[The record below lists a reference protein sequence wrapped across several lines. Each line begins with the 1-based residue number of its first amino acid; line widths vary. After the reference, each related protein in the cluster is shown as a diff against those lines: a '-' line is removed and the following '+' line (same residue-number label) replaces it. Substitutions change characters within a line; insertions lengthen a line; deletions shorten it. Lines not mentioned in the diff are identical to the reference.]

1 MSEAEQGK
9 SIKTAELKAAAARLA
24 GRVIR
29 TPLVHSRTLSEI
41 TGAEVWL
48 KLENQQFVASFKE
61 RGAANKLLTLSADE
75 ARRGVIAM
83 SAGNHAQGV
92 AYHAHNLGIA
102 ATIVMPKSTPFVK
115 VSRTRK
121 LGARVRLEGETLAE
135 SAAFARQLAADE
147 NLVFVHPY
155 NDPAVIAGQ
164 GTVALEM
171 LEDQPAL
178 DCLLTPVGGGG
189 LVAGCAIAASGHA
202 SAVEVIG
209 VEVESYAAVA
219 QHLAGRPISVGGATI
234 AEGIAVR
241 DVGALPLAILRE
253 YGIEVMTV
261 AERLIEKAV
270 IQMLEIEKTVT
281 EGAGAA
287 ALAALMSDPGR
298 FVGRKIGLI
307 VSGGNIDTR
316 TLANVLMRGL
326 VRDGRLIDLVVE
338 ISDKPGA
345 LAELACVIAQLRGNI
360 VEVQHQRLFSALS
373 ANMTEVELVI
383 EAQDTAHGSAI
394 VAGLEAKGVRARRR
408 DRLVLSRDLE
418 RNYIGSLRPAP

>member
-1 MSEAEQGK
+1 MSDSEQGK
-9 SIKTAELKAAAARLA
+9 SIGAADLQAAAARLA

-29 TPLVHSRTLSEI
+29 TPLVHSRTLSDI

-92 AYHAHNLGIA
+92 AYHANNLGIA

-115 VSRTRK
+115 VSRTRQ

-135 SAAFARQLAADE
+135 AAAFARQLAADE

-189 LVAGCAIAASGHA
+189 LVAGCAIAAANHA

-219 QHLAGRPISVGGATI
+219 QHLAGHPISVGGATI

-241 DVGALPLAILRE
+241 DVGALPLAILRA

-298 FVGRKIGLI
+298 FVGRKVGLI

-345 LAELACVIAQLRGNI
+345 LAELACIIAELRGNI

-394 VAGLEAKGVRARRR
+394 VAGLEA
-408 DRLVLSRDLE
+408 
-418 RNYIGSLRPAP
+418 

>member
-1 MSEAEQGK
+1 MSDSEQGK
-9 SIKTAELKAAAARLA
+9 SIGAADLQAAAARLA

-29 TPLVHSRTLSEI
+29 TPLVHSRTLSDI

-92 AYHAHNLGIA
+92 AYHANNLGIA

-115 VSRTRK
+115 VSRTRQ

-135 SAAFARQLAADE
+135 AAAFARQLAADE

-164 GTVALEM
+164 GTVASEM

-189 LVAGCAIAASGHA
+189 LVAGCAIAAANHA

-219 QHLAGRPISVGGATI
+219 QHLAGHPISVGGATI

-241 DVGALPLAILRE
+241 DVGALPLAILRA

-298 FVGRKIGLI
+298 FVGRKVGLI

-345 LAELACVIAQLRGNI
+345 LAELACIIAELRGNI

-408 DRLVLSRDLE
+408 DRLVLSRD
-418 RNYIGSLRPAP
+418 

>member
-1 MSEAEQGK
+1 MSDAEHGK
-9 SIKTAELKAAAARLA
+9 SIGVADLRAAADRLA

-29 TPLVHSRTLSEI
+29 TPLVHSRTLSDI
-41 TGAEVWL
+41 SGAEVWL

-61 RGAANKLLTLSADE
+61 RGAANKLLTLSPE
-75 ARRGVIAM
+75 ETKRGVIAM

-121 LGARVRLEGETLAE
+121 LGARVRLEGEILAE

-164 GTVALEM
+164 GTVAIEM
-171 LEDQPAL
+171 LEDQPTL
-178 DCLLTPVGGGG
+178 DCILTPVGGGG
-189 LVAGCAIAASGHA
+189 LVAGCAIAAANHA

-219 QHLAGRPISVGGATI
+219 QHLAGRPVSVGGATI

-287 ALAALMSDPGR
+287 ALAALMSNPAR
-298 FVGRKIGLI
+298 FVGRKVGLI
-307 VSGGNIDTR
+307 ISGGNIDTR

-345 LAELACVIAQLRGNI
+345 LAELACIIAELRGNI

-408 DRLVLSRDLE
+408 DRLVLSRDLNE
-418 RNYIGSLRPAP
+418 

>member
-1 MSEAEQGK
+1 MSDAERGK
-9 SIKTAELKAAAARLA
+9 SIGAADLRAAAARLA

-29 TPLVHSRTLSEI
+29 TPLVHSRTLSDI

-61 RGAANKLLTLSADE
+61 RGAANKLLTLLPEE

-115 VSRTRK
+115 VSRTRQ
-121 LGARVRLEGETLAE
+121 LGARVRLEGEILAE
-135 SAAFARQLAADE
+135 AAAFARQLAADE

-171 LEDQPAL
+171 LEDQPTL
-178 DCLLTPVGGGG
+178 DCILTPVGGGG
-189 LVAGCAIAASGHA
+189 LVAGCAIAAADHA

-287 ALAALMSDPGR
+287 ALAALMSDPAR
-298 FVGRKIGLI
+298 FVGRKVGLI

-345 LAELACVIAQLRGNI
+345 LAELACIIAELRGNI

-408 DRLVLSRDLE
+408 DRLVLSRD
-418 RNYIGSLRPAP
+418 

>member
-1 MSEAEQGK
+1 MSDAEQGK
-9 SIKTAELKAAAARLA
+9 SIGTADLQAAAARLA
-24 GRVIR
+24 GRVVR

-61 RGAANKLLTLSADE
+61 RGAANKLLTLSPDE
-75 ARRGVIAM
+75 AKRGVIAM

-92 AYHAHNLGIA
+92 AYHAHSLGIA

-121 LGARVRLEGETLAE
+121 LGARVRLEGEILAE

-164 GTVALEM
+164 GTVAIEM

-178 DCLLTPVGGGG
+178 DCILTPVGGGG
-189 LVAGCAIAASGHA
+189 LVAGCAIAAADHA
-202 SAVEVIG
+202 SKVEVIG
-209 VEVESYAAVA
+209 VEVESYAAVV
-219 QHLAGRPISVGGATI
+219 QHLAGRPVSVGGATI

-241 DVGALPLAILRE
+241 DVGTLPLAILRE
-253 YGIEVMTV
+253 YGIEVVTV
-261 AERLIEKAV
+261 AERMIEKAV

-287 ALAALMSDPGR
+287 ALAALMGDPGR
-298 FVGRKIGLI
+298 FVGRKVGLI

-345 LAELACVIAQLRGNI
+345 LAELACIIAELRGNI

-408 DRLVLSRDLE
+408 DRLVLSRD
-418 RNYIGSLRPAP
+418 

>member
-9 SIKTAELKAAAARLA
+9 SIGTAELKAAAARLA

-345 LAELACVIAQLRGNI
+345 LAELACVIAELRGNI

-408 DRLVLSRDLE
+408 DRLVLSRD
-418 RNYIGSLRPAP
+418 

>member
-1 MSEAEQGK
+1 MSDAEHGK
-9 SIKTAELKAAAARLA
+9 SIGVADLRAAAARLA

-29 TPLVHSRTLSEI
+29 TPLVHSRTLSDI

-61 RGAANKLLTLSADE
+61 RGAANKLLTLSPEE

-92 AYHAHNLGIA
+92 AYHSHNLGIA

-115 VSRTRK
+115 VSRTRQ

-135 SAAFARQLAADE
+135 AAAFARQLAADE

-189 LVAGCAIAASGHA
+189 LVAGCAIAAANHA

-219 QHLAGRPISVGGATI
+219 QHLAGHPISVGGATI

-241 DVGALPLAILRE
+241 DVGALPLAILRA

-298 FVGRKIGLI
+298 FVGRKVGLI

-345 LAELACVIAQLRGNI
+345 LAELACIIAELRGNI

-408 DRLVLSRDLE
+408 DRLVLSRD
-418 RNYIGSLRPAP
+418 

>member
-1 MSEAEQGK
+1 MSDAEQGK
-9 SIKTAELKAAAARLA
+9 SIGAADLRAAAARIA

-115 VSRTRK
+115 VSRTRH
-121 LGARVRLEGETLAE
+121 LGARVRLEGEILAE

-171 LEDQPAL
+171 LEDQPTL
-178 DCLLTPVGGGG
+178 DCILTPVGGGG
-189 LVAGCAIAASGHA
+189 LVAGCALAAADHA
-202 SAVEVIG
+202 SVVEVIG

-241 DVGALPLAILRE
+241 DVGALPLAILRAC
-253 YGIEVMTV
+253 GVEVVTV

-298 FVGRKIGLI
+298 FVGRKVGLI

-345 LAELACVIAQLRGNI
+345 LAELACIIAELRGNI

-373 ANMTEVELVI
+373 ANMTEVEPVI

-408 DRLVLSRDLE
+408 DRLVLSRD
-418 RNYIGSLRPAP
+418 

>member
-1 MSEAEQGK
+1 MSDAEHGK
-9 SIKTAELKAAAARLA
+9 SIGVADLRAAADRLA

-29 TPLVHSRTLSEI
+29 TPLVHSRTLSDI
-41 TGAEVWL
+41 SGAEVWL

-61 RGAANKLLTLSADE
+61 RGAANKLLTLSPEE
-75 ARRGVIAM
+75 AKRGVIAM

-121 LGARVRLEGETLAE
+121 LGARVRLEGEILAE
-135 SAAFARQLAADE
+135 SAAFAQQLAADE

-164 GTVALEM
+164 GTVAIEM

-178 DCLLTPVGGGG
+178 DCILTPVGGGG
-189 LVAGCAIAASGHA
+189 LVAGCAIAAANHA

-219 QHLAGRPISVGGATI
+219 QHLAGRPVSVGGATI

-287 ALAALMSDPGR
+287 ALAALMSNPAR
-298 FVGRKIGLI
+298 FVGRKVGLI
-307 VSGGNIDTR
+307 ISGGNIDTR

-345 LAELACVIAQLRGNI
+345 LAELACIIAELRGNI

-408 DRLVLSRDLE
+408 DRLVLSRDLNE
-418 RNYIGSLRPAP
+418 

>member
-1 MSEAEQGK
+1 MSDAEQGK
-9 SIKTAELKAAAARLA
+9 SIGAADLRAAAARLA

-29 TPLVHSRTLSEI
+29 TPLVRSRTLSEI

-121 LGARVRLEGETLAE
+121 LGARVRLEGEILAE

-164 GTVALEM
+164 GTVAIEM
-171 LEDQPAL
+171 LEDQPTL
-178 DCLLTPVGGGG
+178 DCILTPVGGGG
-189 LVAGCAIAASGHA
+189 LVAGCALAAADHA

-241 DVGALPLAILRE
+241 DVGALPLEILRAC
-253 YGIEVMTV
+253 GVEVMTV

-298 FVGRKIGLI
+298 FVGRKVGLI

-345 LAELACVIAQLRGNI
+345 LAELACIIAELRGNI

-394 VAGLEAKGVRARRR
+394 VAGLEARGVRARRR
-408 DRLVLSRDLE
+408 DRLALSRD
-418 RNYIGSLRPAP
+418 

>member
-1 MSEAEQGK
+1 MSDAEQGK
-9 SIKTAELKAAAARLA
+9 SIGTADLQAAAARLA
-24 GRVIR
+24 GRVVR

-61 RGAANKLLTLSADE
+61 RGAANKLLTLSPDE
-75 ARRGVIAM
+75 AKRGVIAM

-92 AYHAHNLGIA
+92 AYHAHSLGIA

-115 VSRTRK
+115 VSRTRN
-121 LGARVRLEGETLAE
+121 LGARVRLEGEILAE

-164 GTVALEM
+164 GTVAIEM

-178 DCLLTPVGGGG
+178 DCILTPVGGGG
-189 LVAGCAIAASGHA
+189 LVAGCAIAAADHA
-202 SAVEVIG
+202 SKVEVIG
-209 VEVESYAAVA
+209 VEVESYAAVV
-219 QHLAGRPISVGGATI
+219 QHLAGRPVSVGGATI

-253 YGIEVMTV
+253 YGIEVVTV
-261 AERLIEKAV
+261 AERMIEKAV

-298 FVGRKIGLI
+298 FVGRKVGLI

-345 LAELACVIAQLRGNI
+345 LAELACIIAELRGNI

-408 DRLVLSRDLE
+408 DRLVLSRD
-418 RNYIGSLRPAP
+418 